1 MSSEKITIYCD
12 GGSRGNPGPAASAF
26 AVLKNGKIFYK
37 DSMYL
42 GRSTN
47 NVSEYQATLMAIK
60 WLSKNKIV
68 QDSVT
73 FVVDSEL
80 LFKQMTGQYKIK
92 NEKLKTMATKIKN
105 LERKM
110 KNKIKYQWSPR
121 SKNKIADRLVN
132 KELDR
137 NKKLD
142 KN

>member
-26 AVLKNGKIFYK
+26 AVIKNGKISFK

-47 NVSEYQATLMAIK
+47 NVAEYQATLMAVE
-60 WLSKNKIV
+60 WLSKNEVV
-68 QDSVT
+68 QDIVT
-73 FVVDSEL
+73 VVVDSEL
-80 LFKQMTGQYKIK
+80 LSKQMTGQYKIK
-92 NEKLKTMATKIKN
+92 NEKLKIMATKIKN
-105 LERKM
+105 LERKI
-110 KNKIKYQWSPR
+110 KSKIKYQWSPR

-132 KELDR
+132 EELDR
-137 NKKLD
+137 RKKLD